1 MFAIF
6 QRLFGWLFGKVS
18 GLFGQGFLLELAK
31 WSAKKIVVLSFLT
44 VGIYIVFNNVLVW
57 LINKILDEVG
67 ALVTEQGSFDSI
79 VIQLSGLGAYFANQM
94 RLVDAFAI
102 IVTGFTIRAVR
113 QFLPF

>member
-1 MFAIF
+1 MLAFF

-18 GLFGQGFLLELAK
+18 LLFGQGFLLELAK

-44 VGIYIVFNNVLVW
+44 VGIYIIFNNVLVW
-57 LINKILDEVG
+57 LIDKILTEVG
-67 ALVTEQGSFDSI
+67 SLVSDQGSFDSI
-79 VIQLSGLGAYFANQM
+79 VIQLTGLGAYFANEM
-94 RLVDAFAI
+94 RLVDAFAV